1 MDYFIIFANAF
12 AKIVKMQSYPSY
24 LLENAV
30 NQLSKLPGV
39 GKKSALRL
47 ALHLL
52 KQDEQQ
58 VNDFAQS
65 ILLLKNEIK
74 YCKVCRNISDSDV
87 CQICADPKRDATT
100 VCVVETIKEVMLV
113 EDTQQYTGLYHV
125 LGGVISPMDGV
136 KPSDLEIQSLVDR
149 VASGGIKEVIMAL
162 SPTMEGDTTSYYI
175 ARKLKDMNVKITA
188 IARGISVGDELQY
201 SDSLTLGRSII
212 DRTEYK
218 L

>member
-1 MDYFIIFANAF
+1 
-12 AKIVKMQSYPSY
+12 MQSYPSF

-30 NQLSKLPGV
+30 NQLSKLPGI

-52 KQDEQQ
+52 RQDAQQ

-65 ILLLKNEIK
+65 ILLMKNEVK

-87 CQICADPKRDATT
+87 CQICSDPKRDAST

-113 EDTQQYTGLYHV
+113 EDTQQYKGLYHV
-125 LGGVISPMDGV
+125 IGGVISPMDGI
-136 KPSDLEIQSLVDR
+136 KPSDLEIDSLVER
-149 VASGGIKEVIMAL
+149 VSKGDVKEVIMAL
-162 SPTMEGDTTSYYI
+162 SPTMEGDTTAYYI
-175 ARKLKDMNVKITA
+175 ARKLKDLSVKITA

>member
-1 MDYFIIFANAF
+1 ME
-12 AKIVKMQSYPSY
+12 SYPSF

-52 KQDEQQ
+52 KQDKEQ

-65 ILLLKNEIK
+65 ILLLKNEVK
-74 YCKVCRNISDSDV
+74 YCKICKNISDSDV
-87 CQICADPKRDATT
+87 CQICSNPTRDAST

-113 EDTQQYTGLYHV
+113 EDTQQYKGLYHV

-136 KPSDLEIQSLVDR
+136 KPSDLEIESLVGR
-149 VASGGIKEVIMAL
+149 VAEGGIKEIIFAL
-162 SPTMEGDTTSYYI
+162 SPTMEGDTTAYYI
-175 ARKLKDMNVKITA
+175 ARKLKDYDVKITT
-188 IARGISVGDELQY
+188 IARGIAVGDELQY
-201 SDSLTLGRSII
+201 SDSLTLGRSIL
-212 DRTEYK
+212 DRQVYHV
-218 L
+218 

>member
-1 MDYFIIFANAF
+1 ME
-12 AKIVKMQSYPSY
+12 SYPSF

-52 KQDEQQ
+52 KQDKEQ

-65 ILLLKNEIK
+65 ILLLKNEVK
-74 YCKVCRNISDSDV
+74 YCKICKNISDSDV
-87 CQICADPKRDATT
+87 CQICSNPTRDAST

-113 EDTQQYTGLYHV
+113 EDTQQYKGLYHV

-136 KPSDLEIQSLVDR
+136 KPSDLEIESLVGR
-149 VASGGIKEVIMAL
+149 VAEGGIKEIIFAL
-162 SPTMEGDTTSYYI
+162 SPTMEGDTTAYYI
-175 ARKLKDMNVKITA
+175 ARKLKDYDVKITT
-188 IARGISVGDELQY
+188 IARGIAVGDELQY
-201 SDSLTLGRSII
+201 SDSLTLGRSIL
-212 DRTEYK
+212 DRQEYHV
-218 L
+218 

>member
-1 MDYFIIFANAF
+1 MD
-12 AKIVKMQSYPSY
+12 SYPSF

-52 KQDEQQ
+52 KQDKEQ

-65 ILLLKNEIK
+65 ILLLKNEVK
-74 YCKVCRNISDSDV
+74 YCKVCKNISDSDV
-87 CQICADPKRDATT
+87 CQICSNPSRDASTI
-100 VCVVETIKEVMLV
+100 CVVETIKEVMLV
-113 EDTQQYTGLYHV
+113 EETQQYKGLYHV

-136 KPSDLEIQSLVDR
+136 KPSDLEIESLVKR
-149 VASGGIKEVIMAL
+149 VAEGGIKEIIFAL

-175 ARKLKDMNVKITA
+175 ARKLKDYDVKITT
-188 IARGISVGDELQY
+188 IARGIAVGDELQY
-201 SDSLTLGRSII
+201 SDSLTLGRSIL
-212 DRTEYK
+212 DRQVYHV
-218 L
+218 

>member
-1 MDYFIIFANAF
+1 ME
-12 AKIVKMQSYPSY
+12 SYPSF

-52 KQDEQQ
+52 KQDKEQ

-65 ILLLKNEIK
+65 ILLLKNEVK
-74 YCKVCRNISDSDV
+74 YCKTCKNISDSDV
-87 CQICADPKRDATT
+87 CQICSNPTRDAST

-113 EDTQQYTGLYHV
+113 EDTQQYKGLYHV

-136 KPSDLEIQSLVDR
+136 KPSDLEIESLVGR
-149 VASGGIKEVIMAL
+149 VAEGGIKEIIFAL
-162 SPTMEGDTTSYYI
+162 SPTMEGDTTAYYI
-175 ARKLKDMNVKITA
+175 ARKLKDYDVKITT
-188 IARGISVGDELQY
+188 IARGIAVGDELQY
-201 SDSLTLGRSII
+201 SDSLTLGRSIL
-212 DRTEYK
+212 DRQEYHV
-218 L
+218 